1 MRGIFEEIKTRVK
14 LGEYLGFHYGMEFKQ
29 GMALCPLHQDEK
41 TRSFHLINDERW
53 YCFGGCGGGDVI
65 EFVQKRHNLPLMD
78 AVRQVAKEVGV
89 EMSKEEEGRI
99 RAFKDLQDRNRRML
113 DKAAQELHEDLNA
126 DTYLASR
133 HITAEAIKHFG
144 LGYRPD
150 CNAISIPIFDRFNRL
165 VGYSLRL
172 MTPGPNEPK
181 YKNSRAD
188 DLGLFQKKEIL
199 YNLGACRADIK
210 NRVYICEGYFDV
222 IALWMSGLKN
232 VVGVCQAIMTKE
244 QMKILHEAMTPETE
258 VVLVP
263 DTDKA
268 GIEALQKNVAMFR
281 AYSKERSIK
290 TVMLSAVE
298 GSKDASEA
306 FVKNPDLLVKVMGEP
321 EQAELAMLRLIV
333 ETEPD
338 RAKQYQLV
346 RPVVSSVSPLLR
358 DDLVSHLA
366 GVWEKDKKLLG
377 SYFGADVKDAEAS
390 SFSGPFDLCDQY
402 KTYIEHV
409 HAHGIK
415 FNIPGLDRLIRRI
428 APGEV
433 CYIQARTSVGK
444 TATLLNFLGSFSR
457 QSLPCLFF
465 SLEQQKEQI
474 YERMMQIAN
483 RTPGHEIERMTLSKD
498 SRLGDFQSNYYQ
510 MFKNV
515 WVCDKPGLTLAA
527 IKEHIVQFSAIN
539 TFPAVVAIDY
549 FGYISIG
556 DKDIYAG
563 YSKLAKDIK
572 SAAKEFNNSWVVLNQ
587 LSRVGGSGGEP
598 VTLDMGRDTGVIE
611 ESADVVM
618 GFWRP
623 ELEKDIPE
631 EERLKR
637 EQEGKLMGAV
647 LKNRSGPTGQIIFRF
662 DRRTLVVSEYD
673 QAYSSGPEREE
684 ESVREP
690 EPSLGLDMEPEFA
703 A

>member
-1 MRGIFEEIKTRVK
+1 MRQIFDEIKQRVK
-14 LGEYLGFHYGMEFKQ
+14 LGDYLSFHYGLDLKN

-41 TRSFHLINDERW
+41 TRSFHVINDERW
-53 YCFGGCGGGDVI
+53 YCFGGCGGGDI
-65 EFVQKRHNLPLMD
+65 FEFVQKKHNVPLMD
-78 AVRQVAKEVGV
+78 AVRMVAKEVGV

-99 RAFKDLQDRNRRML
+99 RAFKDLQDRNRHML
-113 DKAAQELHEDLNA
+113 EKAAKELHEDLNA

-133 HITAEAIKHFG
+133 HITPEAIKHFG

-150 CNAISIPIFDRFNRL
+150 CNAISIPIYDRFNRL

-199 YNLGACRADIK
+199 YNLGACRADVK
-210 NRVYICEGYFDV
+210 KRVYICEGYFDV
-222 IALWMSGLKN
+222 IALWMAGFKN

-258 VVLVP
+258 VILVP
-263 DTDKA
+263 DTDKP
-268 GIEALQKNVAMFR
+268 GIEALHKNVSMFR

-290 TVMLSAVE
+290 TVMVSEVDD
-298 GSKDASEA
+298 SKDAGEA
-306 FVKNPDLLVKVMGEP
+306 FVKNPGKFVDVVNAP
-321 EQAELAMLRLIV
+321 EQAELSMLRLIS
-333 ETEPD
+333 ETELD
-338 RAKQYQLV
+338 RAKQYQLA
-346 RPVVSSVSPLLR
+346 RPVLASVSPLLR
-358 DDLVSHLA
+358 DDLVVYLA
-366 GVWEKDKKLLG
+366 ETWGKDKKLLG
-377 SYFGADVKDAEAS
+377 SYFGTEVNDADPS
-390 SFSGPFDLCDQY
+390 SFSGSLDLCDQY
-402 KTYIEHV
+402 GDYIKHV
-409 HAHGIK
+409 HAHGIR

-433 CYIQARTSVGK
+433 CYIQARTAVGK
-444 TATLLNFLGSFSR
+444 TAALLNFLGGFSK
-457 QSLPCLFF
+457 QKIPCLFF

-483 RTPGHEIERMTLSKD
+483 RLPGHEIERMTLD
-498 SRLGDFQSNYYQ
+498 RDGRLSDFQSNYYE
-510 MFKNV
+510 MFRNV
-515 WVCDKPGLTLAA
+515 WVCDKPGLTLAG
-527 IKEHIVQFSAIN
+527 IKEHILQFAAIN

-549 FGYISIG
+549 FGYINIG

-572 SAAKEFNNSWVVLNQ
+572 STAKELNNSWVVLNQ

-611 ESADVVM
+611 ESADVLI
-618 GFWRP
+618 GLWRP
-623 ELEKDIPE
+623 ELEKDITD

-637 EQEGKLMGAV
+637 QGESKMVGAV
-647 LKNRSGPTGQIIFRF
+647 LKNRAGPTGQIIFRF

-673 QAYSSGPEREE
+673 QYHQQASSYQPT
-684 ESVREP
+684 P
-690 EPSLGLDMEPEFA
+690 EPVATQEEMLMS
-703 A
+703 